1 MQINEMRKIGSNPR
15 SINVRL
21 RMGMLSGLSCIVF
34 ACSFLNS
41 VRAEMPA
48 VKLKLFAEGFTS
60 PIALTP
66 LNDGK
71 GTLLLADQVGLVHMV
86 TASGIVR
93 GQPFLSLVHR
103 IAKLNM
109 GFEER
114 GLLGIAAHPDFKENG
129 KIYVYYSAPLRT
141 SAPADWNHTSRIS
154 EFTIME
160 GDADRVDVDSEKV
173 LISIDQPYFNH
184 NGGSLAFGPKDGYLH
199 IAVGDGGNANGRGI
213 GHSEIGNSQDLSNM
227 LGKILRIDVDQG
239 DLYGIPADNPFQGAN
254 IKSEIYAIGLR
265 NPWRISFDRGGDHAL
280 FAADIGQNLYEEV
293 NIIDRG
299 GNYGWNVREGFH
311 CFNPEKP
318 TETPEACPE
327 KDVRGQLF
335 TNPIL
340 EYKNVKAFR
349 NDPDA
354 YGISITGGYVYR
366 GESIDALVGKY
377 IFADWSRN
385 WAVPDGVLLAG
396 SKSDKGQWSL
406 EALELDGE
414 KKVGSYIVA
423 FGEDMKGELYVLT
436 NASNGLMNRKGKIY
450 KIVAK

>member
-15 SINVRL
+15 SISL
-21 RMGMLSGLSCIVF
+21 RMRIGMLSALSCFVF

-103 IAKLNM
+103 MAKLNM

-114 GLLGIAAHPDFKENG
+114 GLLGIAAHPDFKGNG

-227 LGKILRIDVDQG
+227 LGKILRIDVDHG
-239 DLYGIPADNPFQGAN
+239 DLYGIPGDNPFQGAN
-254 IKSEIYAIGLR
+254 MKSEIYAIGLR
-265 NPWRISFDRGGDHAL
+265 NPWRISFDRGGDHVL

-318 TETPEACPE
+318 TETPEECPE

-335 TNPIL
+335 TDPVL

-396 SKSDKGQWSL
+396 SKSDKGQWNL
-406 EALELDGE
+406 ETLELEGE

-436 NASNGLMNRKGKIY
+436 NASNGLMNRKGKVY

>member
-1 MQINEMRKIGSNPR
+1 
-15 SINVRL
+15 
-21 RMGMLSGLSCIVF
+21 
-34 ACSFLNS
+34 
-41 VRAEMPA
+41 MPA

-71 GTLLLADQVGLVHMV
+71 GSLLLADQVGLVHMV

-103 IAKLNM
+103 TTKLNM

-141 SAPADWNHTSRIS
+141 SAPSDWNHTSRIS

-254 IKSEIYAIGLR
+254 MKSEIYAIGLR
-265 NPWRISFDRGGDHAL
+265 NPWRISFDRGGDHVL

-318 TETPEACPE
+318 TETPEECPG

-335 TNPIL
+335 TDPIL

-366 GESIDALVGKY
+366 GESIGALVGKY

>member
-1 MQINEMRKIGSNPR
+1 
-15 SINVRL
+15 
-21 RMGMLSGLSCIVF
+21 
-34 ACSFLNS
+34 
-41 VRAEMPA
+41 
-48 VKLKLFAEGFTS
+48 
-60 PIALTP
+60 
-66 LNDGK
+66 
-71 GTLLLADQVGLVHMV
+71 
-86 TASGIVR
+86 
-93 GQPFLSLVHR
+93 
-103 IAKLNM
+103 
-109 GFEER
+109 
-114 GLLGIAAHPDFKENG
+114 
-129 KIYVYYSAPLRT
+129 
-141 SAPADWNHTSRIS
+141 
-154 EFTIME
+154 
-160 GDADRVDVDSEKV
+160 
-173 LISIDQPYFNH
+173 
-184 NGGSLAFGPKDGYLH
+184 
-199 IAVGDGGNANGRGI
+199 VGDGGNANGRGI

-227 LGKILRIDVDQG
+227 LGKILRIDVDHG
-239 DLYGIPADNPFQGAN
+239 ELYGIPADNPFQGAN
-254 IKSEIYAIGLR
+254 MKSEIYAMGLR
-265 NPWRISFDRGGDHAL
+265 NPWRISFDRGGDHLL

-293 NIIDRG
+293 NIIDKG

-318 TETPEACPE
+318 TETPEVCPE
-327 KDVRGQLF
+327 NDVRGQAF
-335 TNPIL
+335 TDPIL

-406 EALELDGE
+406 EALELEGE